1 MTRNERRVNQPE
13 EETKMGMSSKLS
25 RGEKRVLGITMPII
39 LAASLAAGGAQAQP
53 VWKPEKAV
61 ELIALN
67 APGGGGDRILRI
79 MASIIQE
86 RRRLEVPVNVVN
98 KPGGGG
104 AVAYAYLNQHPGDG
118 HYIVLASKSLL
129 TNHIAGRGPSY
140 TEFTPV
146 AFLFGEYISVTVKP
160 DSPLKSGKEM
170 IERLKKDP
178 TGLSFGIATSMGN
191 PNHQAVAAALKA
203 AGVDIKKLR
212 TVIFPSGGAASTAMM
227 GGHVDVVPITAA
239 FAASM
244 ARQGQVRVLAVT
256 SPMRLSGVLAEV
268 PTWREQG
275 YDAVVSNWRAM
286 VGAKGITPAQIA
298 YWEQAMLRFVESE
311 EWKKELENNF
321 WRSEYMRSAEMR
333 KYLDQ
338 DNAEAK
344 VFLTELGLAK

>member
-1 MTRNERRVNQPE
+1 
-13 EETKMGMSSKLS
+13 MSEAA
-25 RGEKRVLGITMPII
+25 RGTYAFHRGVLV
-39 LAASLAAGGAQAQP
+39 AALSLAAGAAHAQSA
-53 VWKPEKAV
+53 WKPEKAV

-79 MASIIQE
+79 MAAIMQE
-86 RRRLEVPVNVVN
+86 RRHLEVPANVVN

-104 AVAYAYLNQHPGDG
+104 AVAYAYLNQHPGDA
-118 HYIVLASKSLL
+118 HYLVLASKSLL
-129 TNHIAGRGPSY
+129 TNNIAGRGPSY

-160 DSPLKSGKEM
+160 DSPLKTGRD
-170 IERLKKDP
+170 IVERLKKDP
-178 TGLSFGIATSMGN
+178 AALSFGIATSMGN
-191 PNHQAVAAALKA
+191 PNHQGVASALKA
-203 AGVDIKKLR
+203 AGIDIRKMR
-212 TVIFPSGGAASTAMM
+212 TVIFPSGGAATTAML

-244 ARQGQVRVLAVT
+244 ARQGQVRVITVT
-256 SPMRLSGVLAEV
+256 APARLSDVLADV

-286 VGAKGITPAQIA
+286 VGPRGMTPAQVA
-298 YWEQAMLRFVESE
+298 YWEQALLRFVETD
-311 EWKKELENNF
+311 EWRKELEKNF

-338 DNAEAK
+338 DSEQVRA
-344 VFLTELGLAK
+344 FLAELGLAK